1 MMSECEYE
9 MWALTPAL
17 LLCISLTFQIK
28 VINHYHF
35 LCKLSMPRN
44 IIKLEENWI
53 SNQWKVKT
61 F

>member
-9 MWALTPAL
+9 MWAPSPAL
-17 LLCISLTFQIK
+17 LLCIALTFQIK

-44 IIKLEENWI
+44 IIRLEEKI
-53 SNQWKVKT
+53 G
-61 F
+61 